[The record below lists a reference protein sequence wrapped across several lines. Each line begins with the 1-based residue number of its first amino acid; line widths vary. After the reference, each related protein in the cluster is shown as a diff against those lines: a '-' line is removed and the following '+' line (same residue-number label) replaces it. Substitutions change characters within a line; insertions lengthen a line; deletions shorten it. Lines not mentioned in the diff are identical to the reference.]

1 MNEEVRKMKRPSTR
15 RSLMA
20 TLGAVGVTGLAGCSG
35 GTGSTPTAN
44 ESSTPSNMTTT
55 QSTTDAGN
63 ETTTESSDSQDQ
75 AFTRGELVEDF
86 EAFEDSRW
94 GNIGGTTEPDTDE
107 VYAGSQSL
115 HMSNE
120 NGNVAGIFKAFPDGL
135 DLSKHDLSIAVK
147 LEKPVRGKIAA
158 EIIAPARS
166 DMLVSKRYIP
176 KELNG
181 WVRIDLGYTG
191 RTGDPVLESVQELRL
206 MVQTEEGTPIDAW
219 IDDLRKIPKPKKGKV
234 MLQFDDAVTSQYEV
248 AFKELQE
255 RGWAGGVAI
264 IPDAINSEGNLTTGQ
279 MREMRDAGWD
289 MMAHPQT
296 PQPLPSYSEAK
307 QQRMIQ
313 QAHNYLKLKGF
324 PKGARHF
331 VAPYNRVSETTLDII
346 SEYHESSYMFG
357 ACPNNAQQ
365 PSNMHAISR
374 VMGTDPQG
382 TRRVLNIAEAYNQL
396 VVIQWHDIGEG
407 DDYETSPEDFKNVL
421 NHIEKK
427 DMDVITP
434 SDLID
439 G

>member
-1 MNEEVRKMKRPSTR
+1 
-15 RSLMA
+15 MA
-20 TLGAVGVTGLAGCSG
+20 TLGAVGITGLAGCSG
-35 GTGSTPTAN
+35 GTGSTPTTN
-44 ESSTPSNMTTT
+44 ESSSSNTTT
-55 QSTTDAGN
+55 SQPTTTAGN
-63 ETTTESSDSQDQ
+63 ETTTATEESQDQ

-86 EAFEDSRW
+86 ESFEDSNW
-94 GNIGGTTEPDTDE
+94 GTIGGTIETDTDE

-135 DLSKHDLSIAVK
+135 DLTKHDLSIAVK
-147 LEKPVRGKIAA
+147 LDKPVRGKFAA

-166 DMLVSKRYIP
+166 DMLTSKRFIP

-181 WVRIDLGYTG
+181 WTRIDLGYTG
-191 RTGDPVLESVQELRL
+191 KKGEPVLEAVQELRL
-206 MVQTEEGTPIDAW
+206 MVQSEEGTPIDVR

-248 AFKELQE
+248 AFKEMQK
-255 RGWAGGVAI
+255 RGWGGGIAI
-264 IPDAINSEGNLTTGQ
+264 IPDAINSEGNITTGQ

-289 MMAHPQT
+289 MMAHPQV
-296 PQPLPSYSEAK
+296 PNPLPSYSEAK
-307 QQRMIQ
+307 QRQMIQ
-313 QAHNYLKLKGF
+313 QAKKYLELKGF

-331 VAPYNRVSETTLDII
+331 VAPYNRVSETTLDIV
-346 SEYHESSYMFG
+346 SEFHETGFMFG

-374 VMGTDPQG
+374 VMGKDPRG
-382 TRRVLNIAEAYNQL
+382 TRRILNIAEAYNQL
-396 VVIQWHDIGEG
+396 VVVQFHDIGEG
-407 DDYETSPEDFKNVL
+407 DDYEISPEDFKGVL
-421 NHIEKK
+421 DHIEKK

>member
-1 MNEEVRKMKRPSTR
+1 
-15 RSLMA
+15 MA

-35 GTGSTPTAN
+35 GTGSTPTDN
-44 ESSTPSNMTTT
+44 GTTSNTTT
-55 QSTTDAGN
+55 QSETSSGN
-63 ETTTESSDSQDQ
+63 ETTSESSNGENQ

-86 EAFEDSRW
+86 EQFEDSRW
-94 GNIGGTTEPDTDE
+94 GNVGGTIETDTNE
-107 VYAGSQSL
+107 VYSGSQSL
-115 HMSNE
+115 HMTNQK
-120 NGNVAGIFKAFPDGL
+120 GRVAGIFKSFPDGL
-135 DLSKHDLSIAVK
+135 DLSKHDLSLAVK
-147 LEKPVRGKIAA
+147 LDKPVRGKIAA

-166 DMLVSKRYIP
+166 DMLTSKRFIP

-191 RTGDPVLESVQELRL
+191 RKGDPVLKGVQELRL
-206 MVQTEEGTPIDAW
+206 MVQSEEGTAIDVR
-219 IDDLRKIPKPKKGKV
+219 IDDLRKIPKPDKGKV

-264 IPDAINSEGNLTTGQ
+264 IPDAINSQGNLTTGQ

-289 MMAHPQT
+289 MMSHPQV
-296 PQPLPSYSEAK
+296 PKPLPAYSEKK
-307 QQRMIQ
+307 QRELIKKSY
-313 QAHNYLKLKGF
+313 NYLDLKGF

-331 VAPYNRVSETTLDII
+331 VAPYNRVSKTTLDLI
-346 SEYHESSYMFG
+346 SEFHESSYMFG
-357 ACPNNAQQ
+357 GCPNNAQQ

-374 VMGTDPQG
+374 VMGKDPRG
-382 TRRVLNIAEAYNQL
+382 TRRVLNIAEEYNQL

-407 DDYETSPEDFKNVL
+407 KDYETSPDDFKNVL
-421 NHIEKK
+421 NHIKKK

>member
-1 MNEEVRKMKRPSTR
+1 
-15 RSLMA
+15 MA

-35 GTGSTPTAN
+35 GTGSTPTSN
-44 ESSTPSNMTTT
+44 ESSTSSTTT
-55 QSTTDAGN
+55 TSQPTDASGN
-63 ETTTESSDSQDQ
+63 ETTTESSGGQNQ

-86 EAFEDSRW
+86 ESFEDSRW
-94 GNIGGTTEPDTDE
+94 GTIGGKIKTDTNE

-115 HMSNE
+115 HMSNK
-120 NGNVAGIFKAFPDGL
+120 NGNVAGVFKAFPDGL

-147 LEKPVRGKIAA
+147 LDKPVRGKFAA

-181 WVRIDLGYTG
+181 WTRIDLGYTG
-191 RTGDPVLESVQELRL
+191 KTGSPVLKGVQELRL
-206 MVQTEEGTPIDAW
+206 MVQSEKGTPIDVR

-234 MLQFDDAVTSQYEV
+234 MLQFDDAVTSQYEI
-248 AFKELQE
+248 AFKEMQK
-255 RGWAGGVAI
+255 RGWGGGIAI
-264 IPDAINSEGNLTTGQ
+264 IPDAINSQGNITTGQ

-296 PQPLPSYSEAK
+296 PKPLPAYSEDKQRQMIKQAK
-307 QQRMIQ
+307 
-313 QAHNYLKLKGF
+313 NYLELKGF

-331 VAPYNRVSETTLDII
+331 VAPYNRVSKTTLDII
-346 SEYHESSYMFG
+346 SEFHETGFMFG

-374 VMGTDPQG
+374 VMGKDPQG
-382 TRRVLNIAEAYNQL
+382 TRRILNIAEKFNQL
-396 VVIQWHDIGEG
+396 VVVQFHDIGEG
-407 DDYETSPEDFKNVL
+407 DDYEMSPEDFKAVL
-421 NHIEKK
+421 DHIEKK
-427 DMDVITP
+427 DMEVITP
-434 SDLID
+434 SDLVD